1 MAKSLISP
9 SWDTAPPDR
18 PRPALSQRLR
28 PAPQPSGRP
37 HPRCLGPCLRP
48 RTPAAAPHQR
58 PSPGPRPAL
67 CAPAHSDPRACSR
80 PRTPAAPAP
89 RRVPGSPHP
98 AAHAPQPVLRLC
110 RPDRRPWTPA
120 HPPRDPRLRRTPV
133 SSTPAGAPTCSGR
146 PAPPRHSRRCAGLQ
160 PWPRGAARISGPQRA
175 LRHGSGERS
184 PPRPAPEARA
194 KEERTAAGAGCPR
207 RPSCGVS
214 LPTSPPERL
223 VARANPEAAILV
235 KSKEPWGGGG
245 GGGRAGWGL
254 CQREL
259 ETQGAPGLGQPL
271 PLPAYPCRHLSS
283 WGPQSQETIPSK
295 AGTEAAGGAR
305 KMRKHSIHPGTCW
318 PLGPQVPDFHPGCP
332 APLSPPGWR
341 AEGTDCILKD

>member
-245 GGGRAGWGL
+245 GWA
-254 CQREL
+254 
-259 ETQGAPGLGQPL
+259 GLGGDCVSGSWRPRGPPDWVNHFPYRPIPAVTCL
-271 PLPAYPCRHLSS
+271 PGGPKARRPFPVRQELRQQEEPERCESIASTLARVGPWAHRCLISTLAALPRSVLL
-283 WGPQSQETIPSK
+283 
-295 AGTEAAGGAR
+295 AGGQR
-305 KMRKHSIHPGTCW
+305 GLT
-318 PLGPQVPDFHPGCP
+318 VF
-332 APLSPPGWR
+332 
-341 AEGTDCILKD
+341 